1 MSESHFC
8 CSSGKS
14 STVPVLL
21 PKKYMPLTLWC
32 WLMLKSTLPTAF
44 FTPTSLLNPLG
55 MLMVGSLFVG
65 KPVPLQLTVAFG
77 GVPESAHP
85 ATCRLAGLMV
95 TPPACRSAIT
105 SGMLSAQSPVAVNR
119 QVVFVGIVTIEGLVI
134 PPNEL
139 ATSYI

>member
-21 PKKYMPLTLWC
+21 PKKYMPLTVWC
-32 WLMLKSTLPTAF
+32 GLTLKSTLATAF
-44 FTPTSLLNPLG
+44 FTLTLLLNPLG

-65 KPVPLQLTVAFG
+65 KPLPLQLTVAFG
-77 GVPESAHP
+77 GAPDSAHP

-95 TPPACRSAIT
+95 TPPACRSATT
-105 SGMLSAQSPVAVNR
+105 SGMLSAQSPVAMNR
-119 QVVFVGIVTIEGLVI
+119 QVAFVGMVTIDGLVI
-134 PPNEL
+134 PPNEF